1 MKDNANAQ
9 DYKREMQNL
18 LNKIEKLQQL
28 VVTRL
33 YFLSANHPEAII
45 AQLGQGD
52 TNIKAMSLIPQ
63 NRSKEYIKS
72 LGFDSQIIYIE
83 AIEKWIA
90 DKHPHKQLGLYDAP
104 MFRSMREMREDE
116 EKFH

>member
-18 LNKIEKLQQL
+18 LNKIEKLQQV

-33 YFLSANHPEAII
+33 YTLACLHPEAPIVVMSI
-45 AQLGQGD
+45 DA
-52 TNIKAMSLIPQ
+52 IKAKSLIGS

-90 DKHPHKQLGLYDAP
+90 DQHPHKQTTID
-104 MFRSMREMREDE
+104 FTKTRSDSEIRNNRL
-116 EKFH
+116 